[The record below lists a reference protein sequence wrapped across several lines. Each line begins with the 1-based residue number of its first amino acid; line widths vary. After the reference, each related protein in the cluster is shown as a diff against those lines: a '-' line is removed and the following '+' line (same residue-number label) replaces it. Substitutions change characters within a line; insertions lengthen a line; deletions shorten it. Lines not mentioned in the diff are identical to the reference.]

1 MGKVFVGGRVS
12 ELDVGEK
19 AQRVSRVNLVVDN
32 ETMYTAGDDSGRTI
46 QKNCLW
52 GTQAMADSI
61 LASLRNVEYQP
72 FSGTDGLLDPA
83 AEVGDGVTV
92 GGVYSTLA
100 KADITFDGL
109 YSADIAAPGED
120 EVEEYPYRPRAQ
132 RQSDRELAKIRSS
145 ITKTAERITLEV
157 ENEIA
162 GLNGKL
168 ELTDS
173 RLTAEITNTRD
184 GLNAKLELTD
194 SRLTSKITDT
204 QNGLNSKI
212 EQTDSRLTAEIT
224 NTRDGLNAKLELTD
238 SRLTSKITD
247 TQNGLNSKIEQT
259 ADSLTTKINATDGRV
274 TTLSQTVDGIK
285 TRVSNTEGD
294 ISKLEQ
300 FADGLT
306 LSVSNGSTSSVI
318 ALKSGSTTIK
328 SQTINMTGLVT
339 YTGLENGTTVINGGC
354 IQTGLINAN
363 RLDLSGSITFS
374 DLSKN
379 LRDDINDAYSM
390 AEDAQSLAN
399 DLDNTVGGWTYR
411 GTTYIDGGMIM
422 TGTVMASR
430 LLGGTVQLL
439 DRYERVVG
447 GINITRTETGDGLEI
462 YTDYGGIRINS
473 AVGGN
478 FWVEALYGSFGII
491 DTGIVCRADCV
502 PYSSGWY
509 SLGAPGLN
517 WSDIYADNDA
527 IITSDREKKK
537 DISYDLSA
545 YDRLFDALQPVSY
558 RRRDGR
564 SGRTH
569 LGLIAQDVE
578 KAMEDCGLTG
588 ADFAGL
594 VKTPREDGGFD
605 YALRYG
611 EFISMLIT
619 QIQNLKAEVAGL
631 KRRIAL

>member
-1 MGKVFVGGRVS
+1 MLGKVFVGGRVS
-12 ELDVGEK
+12 ELDIGEK
-19 AQRVSRVNLVVDN
+19 AERVSRVNLVVDN

-61 LASLRNVEYQP
+61 LASLRDVEYQP

-145 ITKTAERITLEV
+145 ITKTAESITLKV
-157 ENEIA
+157 ENEIE
-162 GLNGKL
+162 GLSGKL

-173 RLTAEITNTRD
+173 RLTTEINNT
-184 GLNAKLELTD
+184 AA
-194 SRLTSKITDT
+194 
-204 QNGLNSKI
+204 GLNSKI
-212 EQTDSRLTAEIT
+212 ELTDSRLTAEIN
-224 NTRDGLNAKLELTD
+224 NTAA
-238 SRLTSKITD
+238 
-247 TQNGLNSKIEQT
+247 GLNSKIEQT
-259 ADSLTTKINATDGRV
+259 AGSLQTNISATDGRV
-274 TTLSQTVDGIK
+274 STLSQTVDGIK
-285 TRVSNTEGD
+285 TRVSNAEGD
-294 ISKLEQ
+294 ISTLEQ

-354 IQTGLINAN
+354 IQTGTIDAAYLNLTGAIA
-363 RLDLSGSITFS
+363 FS
-374 DLSKN
+374 DLNQN
-379 LRDDINDAYSM
+379 LRSDINDAYSM

-399 DLDNTVGGWTYR
+399 NLDNTVGGWLYR

-422 TGTVMASR
+422 TGTVMASK
-430 LLGGTVQLL
+430 LIGGTVLLL
-439 DRYERVVG
+439 DEWEYVVG
-447 GINITRTETGDGLEI
+447 GINIAYTYNGTGLEF
-462 YTDYGGIRINS
+462 YTDYGGIRIK
-473 AVGGN
+473 AGGN
-478 FWVEALYGSFGII
+478 IWMDAAYGSLGII
-491 DTGIVCRADCV
+491 DTGIACNADVV
-502 PYSSGWY
+502 PQKTGMH
-509 SLGAPGLN
+509 SLGSPGLN

-527 IITSDREKKK
+527 IITSDRSKKK
-537 DISYDLSA
+537 NINYDLAA
-545 YDRLFDALQPVSY
+545 YDRFFDALRPVSY
-558 RRRDGR
+558 RLKDGQ

-578 KAMEDCGLTG
+578 EAMIKCGLTDM
-588 ADFAGL
+588 DFAGL
-594 VKTPREDGGFD
+594 VKAPREDGGFN

-611 EFISMLIT
+611 EFISMLIMKH
-619 QIQNLKAEVAGL
+619 QMLNARVAEL
-631 KRRIAL
+631 ERRLTI